1 MGLWQFI
8 FQGQVEV
15 FDGFDEELAPYLNE
29 PLDRITNQLASYFA
43 IVPET
48 GSLQIVR
55 LRVEGIKNLSAYS
68 ALLTYIGS
76 LGLVENVSTA
86 EFDGQRLE
94 LNLRLLGDAQ
104 QLHEVIALDRDLL
117 PITNTQRATES
128 VQHYRWTR

>member
-1 MGLWQFI
+1 MCI
-8 FQGQVEV
+8 R
-15 FDGFDEELAPYLNE
+15 
-29 PLDRITNQLASYFA
+29 DR
-43 IVPET
+43 
-48 GSLQIVR
+48 
-55 LRVEGIKNLSAYS
+55 
-68 ALLTYIGS
+68 TYIGS

-117 PITNTQRATES
+117 PITNIQRASES